1 MNAAAFKNLIDEYK
15 KGSDAEKKAPDL
27 SARSEVAPPKEK
39 AAAKEKKRLPIWT
52 YTAARQRK
60 PNITFLEN

>member
-15 KGSDAEKKAPDL
+15 KGSDAEKRRPTFP
-27 SARSEVAPPKEK
+27 RVPKSRRRK
-39 AAAKEKKRLPIWT
+39 KKPQQKRKKRSQIWT